1 METDNVTPKSKRTFL
16 DRSITTRELIFL
28 LALVFCVSPLISPP
42 VALLLGLVIAQF
54 IGHPYLHLNHKATH
68 ILLQAAVVGLG
79 FNMNVTTALQA
90 GKSGLWLTVASIFGT
105 LIIGTIIGRI
115 LKINK
120 KTAYLIAA
128 GTAICG
134 GSAIAA
140 ISPVIKAEEK
150 QISVSLGTIFILNA
164 SALVLFPLV
173 GHYLQLDQTRFGLWC
188 ALAIHDTSSVVGAAS
203 KYGNEALE
211 IAATVKLVRALWIIP
226 VAFFSTLIFR
236 NKGARI
242 KVPWFI
248 GLFVVAICLNTY
260 VPAVQ
265 YVSHTIAGIS
275 KGALTVTLFLIGCG
289 LSGKTVMQVG
299 WKPVLQGLM
308 LWLIVSVATL
318 VAIIYMK

>member
-1 METDNVTPKSKRTFL
+1 METDNVTPQRKRTFL
-16 DRSITTRELIFL
+16 DRTISTRELIFL

-68 ILLQAAVVGLG
+68 ILLQASVVGLG
-79 FNMNVTTALQA
+79 FNMNVTTALHA
-90 GKSGLWLTVASIFGT
+90 GKDGLWLTVGSIIGT
-105 LIIGTIIGRI
+105 LILGTLIGR
-115 LKINK
+115 LFRINK

-164 SALVLFPLV
+164 SALVLFPMV
-173 GHYLQLDQTRFGLWC
+173 GHYLQLDQTRFGLWS

-211 IAATVKLVRALWIIP
+211 IATTVKLVRALWIIP
-226 VAFFSTLIFR
+226 VAFLSTLIFR
-236 NKGARI
+236 NKGAKI
-242 KVPWFI
+242 KIPYFI

-260 VPAVQ
+260 VPGIQ
-265 YVSHTIAGIS
+265 PFSNTIVHIS

-289 LSGKTVMQVG
+289 LSGKTVMSVG
-299 WKPVLQGLM
+299 WKPVLQGLL
-308 LWLIVSVATL
+308 LWLIVSVGTL
-318 VAIIYMK
+318 VAIIYGS